1 MLQNRVDHNEARS
14 GTLSR
19 NAVDT
24 VSHFLG
30 TSGRAMSIVL

>member
-14 GTLSR
+14 GMLGC

-24 VSHFLG
+24 VSHSLC